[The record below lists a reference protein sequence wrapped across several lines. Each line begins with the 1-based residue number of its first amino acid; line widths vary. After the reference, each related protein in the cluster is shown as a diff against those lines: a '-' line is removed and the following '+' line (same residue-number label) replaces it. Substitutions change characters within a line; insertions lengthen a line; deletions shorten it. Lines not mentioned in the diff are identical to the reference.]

1 MVVFFATVL
10 GLATTAAGVEVGVG
24 VGVGVGL
31 ALTGKVRSVIETN
44 TPRAPLLQED

>member
-10 GLATTAAGVEVGVG
+10 GLATTAAGVEVG